1 MSNSDNLKEIF
12 RQFRLEHDSRIAES
26 INGSAYS
33 LPSASTSTKGG
44 VKVGNGLAMDG
55 DTLNCTVS
63 NETYTLPSASTS
75 TKGGVKVGNG
85 LAMDGDVL
93 NVTMSAGESYANASS
108 LQAGLMSSDDK
119 IKLDCITFTDGTR
132 TISGGTSTTYV
143 VPQYYVALDG
153 SGPLI
158 LYWTDDDGDHS
169 FGGYKYGEGAI
180 LASLQAHGYYTEYP
194 TYRERTLGS
203 EPDFLE
209 ALIDSGILP
218 LTAKTVTITNNITWN
233 TTRIGNVLFSH
244 EYNREMPLEQLVI
257 GVDVDKDGTTDST
270 FQIPVDLTARLI
282 ALESA
287 SGTGGASYALPTAST
302 STKGGIVVGNGLA
315 MDGDTLNCTVS
326 NETYTLPT
334 ASTSTKGGIV
344 VGNGLAMDGDTLN
357 CTVSNETYTLPTAS
371 TSTKGGVKVG
381 NGLAMDG
388 DTLNVTP
395 VNAFSEAVSLN
406 GGFVA
411 KSVESDLRYATLK
424 ANYAHA
430 SLNAASIDAS
440 NATVFSSADNFGVTF
455 ANRIS
460 LKGGYNADSVSAFSD
475 YVTLHSQHSS
485 LNAIYG
491 DFNISESKIN
501 AKFDSLD
508 ARQAEIS
515 LASATINAYDGYD
528 ANHPTVF
535 KLNSAS
541 VSADHTSVSGGI
553 VFLDTPSFVSGF
565 NNISDICFVDG
576 NKLKITSGG
585 KTYFF
590 TPDP

>member
-44 VKVGNGLAMDG
+44 IVVGNGLAMDG

-85 LAMDGDVL
+85 LAMDGDTLNCTVSNETYTLPTASTSTKGGVKVGNGLAMNGDVL
-93 NVTMSAGESYANASS
+93 NVTMAAGESYANASS

-132 TISGGTSTTYV
+132 TVSGGTSTTYV
-143 VPQYYVALDG
+143 VPEYHVDLDG

-158 LYWTDDDGDHS
+158 IKWTDDDGFHS
-169 FGGYKYGEGAI
+169 FGGYKDGEGAI
-180 LASLQAHGYYTEYP
+180 LASLQAHGYYTEYD
-194 TYRERTLGS
+194 EGQEFLLKQ
-203 EPDFLE
+203 EPDLLE
-209 ALIDSGILP
+209 ALIGSGILP
-218 LTAKTVTITNNITWN
+218 LTAQTVTITQNITWN

-315 MDGDTLNCTVS
+315 MN
-326 NETYTLPT
+326 
-334 ASTSTKGGIV
+334 
-344 VGNGLAMDGDTLN
+344 
-357 CTVSNETYTLPTAS
+357 
-371 TSTKGGVKVG
+371 
-381 NGLAMDG
+381 G

-430 SLNAASIDAS
+430 SLNAASINAS
-440 NATVFSSADNFGVTF
+440 SATVFSSSDNFGVTF

-553 VFLDTPSFVSGF
+553 VFLDTPSLASGF
-565 NNISDICFVDG
+565 NNISDIRFVDG

-585 KTYFF
+585 NTYFF